1 MYKFINKMSESS
13 LNSVSFIVIGD
24 PHIKIENLKEF
35 DQFMSKL
42 INLIIEKNPTFI
54 VILGDVLHNHER
66 IHTITLNKAYD
77 FIDRLRKIKKT
88 FVLVGNHDMISCSQF
103 LSENHWMNA
112 LKEWD
117 NVTIV
122 DKIVKE
128 VIFIEEKEHYFYFTP
143 YVPPGRFIE
152 ALNTYDTNWKD
163 ASIIFAHQEFFG
175 CKMGAIVSVEGD
187 KWDSSYPEI
196 ISGHIHSR
204 QFIQNN
210 IYYTGSAM
218 QNAFGE
224 SEKNIIAFVTQYKS
238 SKYKLEEI
246 ELNLP
251 KKKIIYM
258 KVDDLEDYKIKNT
271 EDEYKLS
278 ISGNYEEF
286 KAIKKTKKFKELEK
300 SGVKIVFKA
309 NKVEAKIDGEIRSEL
324 ENNTKKEDEMQG
336 YDNEFNENNFQ
347 DILHVLINKEK
358 NDDLIKDYELVMNN
372 RVLNEDV
379 IFI

>member
-1 MYKFINKMSESS
+1 MSK
-13 LNSVSFIVIGD
+13 SVSFVVIGD

-35 DQFMSKL
+35 DQFIDKL
-42 INLIIEKNPTFI
+42 VNLIFEKNPNFI
-54 VILGDVLHNHER
+54 VILGDILHNHER
-66 IHTITLNKAYD
+66 IHTITLNKAYE
-77 FIDRLRKIKKT
+77 FIDRLRKITKT

-117 NVTIV
+117 NITIV

-128 VIFIEEKEHYFYFTP
+128 TIFIENKENTFYFAP

-152 ALNTYDTNWKD
+152 ALNTYDTEWKN

-187 KWDSSYPEI
+187 KWDTSYPEI

-224 SEKNIIAFVTQYKS
+224 SEKNIIAYVTQCKD

-251 KKKIIYM
+251 RKKIVYM

-271 EDEYKLS
+271 QDEYKLS

-309 NKVEAKIDGEIRSEL
+309 SKIETKLNDEL
-324 ENNTKKEDEMQG
+324 RNELKTELDNRNDNRNDIVNEYNNEL
-336 YDNEFNENNFQ
+336 NENNFE
-347 DILHVLINKEK
+347 DILKVLISKEY
-358 NDDLIKDYELVMNN
+358 NEDLNKDYELVIHN
-372 RVLNEDV
+372 RVVNDD
-379 IFI
+379 IMFI